1 MILCVYVCTLRIFV
15 KNITLSADERLIE
28 KARREAAR
36 RGKSLNQM
44 IRDYLAE
51 LSGERAVT
59 NEFDRLRE
67 LSRLSHGRRGDW
79 RFDRDEV
86 HDRSS

>member
-1 MILCVYVCTLRIFV
+1 M

-28 KARREAAR
+28 RARREAAH
-36 RGKSLNQM
+36 RGKSLNQL
-44 IRDYLAE
+44 IRDYLEE
-51 LSGERAVT
+51 LAGERAVT

-79 RFDRDEV
+79 RFDRDQI

>member
-1 MILCVYVCTLRIFV
+1 M

-36 RGKSLNQM
+36 RGKSLNQL
-44 IRDYLAE
+44 IRDYLEE
-51 LSGERAVT
+51 LGEERAAT
-59 NEFDRLRE
+59 NEFERLRE

-79 RFDRDEV
+79 RFDRDEIP
-86 HDRSS
+86 DRS